1 MSRGG
6 NRHFPLRFPLIFE
19 ALDLSN
25 QDLSILFFLQL
36 AVILAACRLVGGLAR
51 RVGQPQVVGE
61 MIAGIVLG
69 PSLFGLFLPDVHQRL
84 FGPRESKQVLYCL
97 AQLGLALYMF
107 LVGVEF
113 KVGLLW
119 QRGKT
124 AAAVSLSGMIVP
136 FALGAILAFMLFD
149 RLPLFGERADRPEA
163 MLFLGAAMCITAFP
177 VLARIIAER
186 GIAGTQLGTLTLS
199 AGSFDDAAAWCVLA
213 IVLSSFSAAPHIA
226 LLTIGGGVLYGL
238 VVLLVVR
245 RLLAPLGERVK
256 QSDGMSSAMFVFVL
270 LLLMVGAW
278 YTDAIGIH
286 AVFGAFLLGVAMPRG
301 VFAAELERRIEPLVT
316 SFLVPLFFVYSGLNT
331 RMDLVD
337 TWAMWGLA
345 GLVLLVACAGKL
357 AACGAAAR
365 LCGET
370 PRAAF
375 AIGSLMNARGMM
387 ELIILN
393 IGLERGLITRPL
405 FSVMVIMAVVTTLMA
420 TPLFNLAY
428 PRGQR
433 PA

>member
-1 MSRGG
+1 
-6 NRHFPLRFPLIFE
+6 
-19 ALDLSN
+19 LSN
-25 QDLSILFFLQL
+25 QDLSILFFLQI
-36 AVILAACRLVGGLAR
+36 AVILAACRLFGWLAKLI
-51 RVGQPQVVGE
+51 GQPQVVGE
-61 MIAGIVLG
+61 MAAGIVLG
-69 PSLFGLFLPDVHQRL
+69 PSLFGLLLPDLHQRL

-124 AAAVSLSGMIVP
+124 AGAVSLSGMIVP
-136 FALGAILAFMLFD
+136 FALGAILAYVLFD
-149 RLPLFGERADRPEA
+149 RLPLFGEHAKRPEA

-177 VLARIIAER
+177 VLARIISER
-186 GIAGTQLGTLTLS
+186 GIAGTQLGTLALS

-238 VVLLVVR
+238 LVLLVVR
-245 RLLAPLGERVK
+245 RLLAPLGQRVE
-256 QSDGMSSAMFVFVL
+256 QSGAMSPTMFVFL
-270 LLLMVGAW
+270 LLMLMVGAW

-301 VFAAELERRIEPLVT
+301 LFAAELERRLEPLVT

-337 TWAMWGLA
+337 TWAMWGMA

-357 AACGAAAR
+357 AACGVAAR
-365 LCGET
+365 LCGEA

-375 AIGSLMNARGMM
+375 AIGALMNARGMM

-405 FSVMVIMAVVTTLMA
+405 FSVMVIMALVTTLMA